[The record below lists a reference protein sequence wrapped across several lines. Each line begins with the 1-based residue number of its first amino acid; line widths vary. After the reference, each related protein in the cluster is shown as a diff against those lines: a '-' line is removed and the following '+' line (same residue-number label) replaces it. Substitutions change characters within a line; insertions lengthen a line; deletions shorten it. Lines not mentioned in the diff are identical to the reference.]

1 MKFENILSTF
11 VRDNKLNVSL
21 IDENSTTS
29 DHLLREAYLLE
40 AKKAKAELYKDL
52 TIQQNTTAIT
62 AEDVANIKF
71 YEKGKNAKEG
81 KTPEQIST
89 LNTKQAELFNKIV
102 DKVKEDSKNSK
113 TTLVELTAATV
124 KVFRDVGQN
133 SPTANYNLRGVVEV
147 LINRK
152 EILQAT
158 NGTKVNIDAV
168 TVAPQSLQN
177 IDTSTLPDTEEDE
190 TAEEVSAD
198 SSSASKF
205 DSAVSKNEPEIK
217 KESGSSNYFRV
228 EKNARIQRED
238 MADRAGRI
246 ACNYLL
252 DTIREELPGFYNMQ
266 SLIAKAN
273 EEEAGLT
280 DEEAKSWIKQLVKLG
295 KITLVPKGTEEDA
308 VPDAEDDDTPTG
320 SRSTSDAPEDI
331 VDRQLTGSTRKGFNF
346 DAFDL

>member
-1 MKFENILSTF
+1 MKFENILNTF

-21 IDENSTTS
+21 INENSTTS
-29 DHLLREAYLLE
+29 DHLLHEAYLLE

-52 TIQQNTTAIT
+52 TIQKNTGSIT

-81 KTPEQIST
+81 KTPEQISV
-89 LNTKQAELFNKIV
+89 LNTKQADLFNKIV
-102 DKVKEDSKNSK
+102 AKVKADAKNSK

-124 KVFRDVGQN
+124 KIFRDAGQN
-133 SPTANYNLRGVVEV
+133 SPTANYNLRGVIEV

-152 EILQAT
+152 EVLQAT
-158 NGTKVNIDAV
+158 NGSDVDMDAV
-168 TVAPQSLQN
+168 TIAPRDSS
-177 IDTSTLPDTEEDE
+177 DTETATTSPDTEEGGSSDE
-190 TAEEVSAD
+190 VE
-198 SSSASKF
+198 SSSKF
-205 DSAVSKNEPEIK
+205 DTAISKNEPEIK
-217 KESGSSNYFRV
+217 KEDSSSNYFKV

-266 SLIAKAN
+266 SITAKAN

-280 DEEAKSWIKQLVKLG
+280 DEETKSWIKQLVKLG

-308 VPDAEDDDTPTG
+308 VPDAEEDDTATEARPV
-320 SRSTSDAPEDI
+320 SDAPEDI